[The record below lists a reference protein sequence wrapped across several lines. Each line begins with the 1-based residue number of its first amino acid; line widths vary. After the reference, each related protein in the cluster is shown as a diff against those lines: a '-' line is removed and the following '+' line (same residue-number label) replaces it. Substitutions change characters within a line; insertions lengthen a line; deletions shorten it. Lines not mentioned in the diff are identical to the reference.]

1 MKASA
6 VFFPVVGGGGD
17 GGSGCRCGCGVR
29 AATLE
34 YFIADS

>member
-1 MKASA
+1 VKASA